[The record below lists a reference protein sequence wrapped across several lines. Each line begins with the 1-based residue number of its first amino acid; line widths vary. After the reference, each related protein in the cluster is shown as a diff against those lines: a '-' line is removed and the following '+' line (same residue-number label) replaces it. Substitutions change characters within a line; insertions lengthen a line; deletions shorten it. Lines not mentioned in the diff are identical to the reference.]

1 MASER
6 LNVTDVCDAVEFH
19 ESADGMALYGQAGRW
34 APSTQR
40 GGKKMDYVTHLK
52 PDGTYQPLREH
63 EENVAALAGEFAA
76 AFGAQEHGHRTG
88 LLHDIGKYSA
98 NGQKRQRDPAHTAKV
113 DHASA
118 GAQMAWQM
126 RDCVAAFAVAGH
138 HGGLPDRGDK
148 TNDGG
153 GTLCAR
159 LNKHLTGGN
168 DPSAWKTEIEIPA
181 KARFPA
187 WLAAEKDARRL
198 AMYTR
203 MLFSCL
209 VDADYLDTETAIQ
222 GGQPRGEGETTERL
236 LEKLNA
242 HVAPWLEAPAN
253 ELCAKRSAI
262 LARCLRGGED
272 ERGLYTL
279 TVPTGGGKT
288 ISSLAFALSHAAKHG
303 LKRVIYV
310 VPYTSIILQNTDVFD
325 EVLGAEN
332 VLEHHSQVE
341 FADDGEETSEAYR
354 KRLACEN
361 WDAPVVVTT
370 AVQFFESLYAAKT
383 PKCRKLH
390 NITNSVVIFDEAQT
404 IPVPFLMPCVSA
416 IGELVQHYGVTAVLC
431 TATQPALGRLF
442 KQLAPTL
449 VQREIAPDP
458 DGLFDDFRR
467 VSFRREGVFT
477 PEELAARLAEA
488 EQVLCIVNTRK
499 RAQQVYEGLP
509 EEGRFHLSTLMI
521 PTDREETL
529 NVIRARLRT
538 GQVCRV
544 VSTSLVEAGVD
555 VDFPSVW
562 RELAGLDSI
571 LQAAGR
577 CNREGKRSAAES
589 VVHVFEAEGTP
600 PHAMIQQR
608 EATTKVMG
616 EFEEI
621 NTRPAIRAYFDRLLW
636 VKGDD
641 ALDAERILNSERAC
655 TFRKT
660 AEAFRLIDADTCT
673 VYVPNE
679 GNAEDI
685 AQLRAGLYS
694 RALIRR
700 LGRSSVNVYQNEYK
714 NLVFAGIVEDHQED
728 GFGILIQPDAYKPKC
743 GLSTEAGDGFL
754 SK

>member
-1 MASER
+1 ME
-6 LNVTDVCDAVEFH
+6 
-19 ESADGMALYGQAGRW
+19 
-34 APSTQR
+34 
-40 GGKKMDYVTHLK
+40 YVTHLK
-52 PDGTYQPLREH
+52 PDGTYQALKEH
-63 EENVAALAGEFAA
+63 EGNVAALAGEFAK
-76 AFGAQEHGHRTG
+76 AFGAEEHGERTG
-88 LLHDIGKYSA
+88 KLHDIGKYSS
-98 NGQKRQRDPAHTAKV
+98 NGQKRQRDPEHTAKV
-113 DHASA
+113 DHATA
-118 GAQMAWQM
+118 GAQLAAQLG
-126 RDCVAAFAVAGH
+126 DSFAAFAVAGH

-153 GTLCAR
+153 GTLWAR
-159 LNKHLTGGN
+159 LNKRLTGGN
-168 DPSAWKTEIEIPA
+168 DPSAWKTEIEIPV
-181 KARFPA
+181 KIHFPA
-187 WLAAEKDARRL
+187 WLTAEKDARRL

-222 GGQPRGEGETTERL
+222 GEQPRGEGETMERL

-242 HVAPWLEAPAN
+242 HVAPWLQAPAN
-253 ELCAKRSAI
+253 DLCAKRSAI

-288 ISSLAFALSHAAKHG
+288 ISSLAFALSHAVKHG
-303 LKRVIYV
+303 LRRVIYV
-310 VPYTSIILQNTDVFD
+310 IPYTSIIEQNADVFAK
-325 EVLGAEN
+325 VLGEEN

-341 FADDGEETSEAYR
+341 ISDDGEETPEAYK

-383 PKCRKLH
+383 SRCRKLH
-390 NITNSVVIFDEAQT
+390 NIANSVVIFDEAQT

-449 VQREIAPDP
+449 VQHEIVPDP
-458 DGLFDDFRR
+458 DGLFDYFRR
-467 VSFRREGVFT
+467 VSFRRECVFT
-477 PEELAARLAEA
+477 PEELAERLAETT
-488 EQVLCIVNTRK
+488 QVLCIVNTRK
-499 RAQQVYEGLP
+499 RARQVFESLP
-509 EEGRFHLSTLMI
+509 EEGRFHLSTLMV
-521 PTDREETL
+521 PTDRERTL
-529 NVIRARLRT
+529 AVIRARLQN

-589 VVHVFEAEGTP
+589 VVHVFEAEGKFP
-600 PHAMIQQR
+600 ASMMQQR
-608 EATTKVMG
+608 EAATTVMK

-621 NTRPAIRAYFDRLLW
+621 NTRPAIQAYFKRLLW
-636 VKGDD
+636 MKGDKE
-641 ALDAERILNSERAC
+641 LDAKRILNSERAY
-655 TFRKT
+655 TFQNTARK
-660 AEAFRLIDADTCT
+660 FKLIDVDTCT
-673 VYVPNE
+673 VYVPNAE
-679 GNAEDI
+679 NAEDI
-685 AQLRAGLYS
+685 AKLRMGLYS
-694 RALIRR
+694 KALIRR
-700 LGRSSVNVYQNEYK
+700 LGRSSVNVYRHEYEK
-714 NLVFAGIVEDHQED
+714 LVSAAVVEDHGQD
-728 GFGILIQPDAYKPKC
+728 GFGILIQEDQYDPQC
-743 GLSTEAGDGFL
+743 GLATEADDAFL
-754 SK
+754 MI

>member
-1 MASER
+1 
-6 LNVTDVCDAVEFH
+6 
-19 ESADGMALYGQAGRW
+19 
-34 APSTQR
+34 
-40 GGKKMDYVTHLK
+40 MDYVTHLK
-52 PDGTYQPLREH
+52 SDGSYQPLKEH

-76 AFGAQEHGHRTG
+76 AFGARAHGYRTG

-98 NGQKRQRDPAHTAKV
+98 NGQKRQRDPEHTAKV
-113 DHASA
+113 DHATA
-118 GAQMAWQM
+118 GAQL
-126 RDCVAAFAVAGH
+126 AAQLGDYYAAYAVMGH
-138 HGGLPDRGDK
+138 HSGLPDTGDDS
-148 TNDGG
+148 NEGG
-153 GTLCAR
+153 GTLWAR
-159 LNKHLTGGN
+159 LNKRLTGGS
-168 DPSAWKTEIEIPA
+168 DPSAWKTEIEIPM
-181 KARFPA
+181 KIRFPA
-187 WLAAEKDARRL
+187 WLEAEEDVRRC
-198 AMYTR
+198 AMYIR

-222 GGQPRGEGETTERL
+222 GEQPRGEGETLERL

-253 ELCAKRSAI
+253 DLCAKRSAI

-288 ISSLAFALSHAAKHG
+288 ISSLAFALSHAVKHG
-303 LKRVIYV
+303 LRRVIYV

-325 EVLGAEN
+325 KVLGEEN

-341 FADDGEETSEAYR
+341 IPDDEEEETLEAYK

-361 WDAPVVVTT
+361 WDAPVAVTT

-383 PKCRKLH
+383 SKCRKLH
-390 NITNSVVIFDEAQT
+390 NIADSVVIFDEAQT

-431 TATQPALGRLF
+431 TATQPALGKLF

-458 DGLFDDFRR
+458 DGLFDYFRR

-477 PEELAARLAEA
+477 SEELAARLAET

-509 EEGRFHLSTLMI
+509 EEGRFHLSTLMVPI
-521 PTDREETL
+521 DREETL
-529 NVIRARLRT
+529 NVIRERLRN
-538 GQVCRV
+538 GQTCRV

-577 CNREGKRSAAES
+577 CNREGRRSAAES
-589 VVHVFEAEGTP
+589 VVHVFETEEDP
-600 PHAMIQQR
+600 PPAVKQQR
-608 EATTKVMG
+608 IATIDVMKR
-616 EFEEI
+616 FDEI
-621 NTRPAIRAYFDRLLW
+621 NTLPAIQAYFESLLW
-636 VKGDD
+636 MKDVKE
-641 ALDAERILNSERAC
+641 LDIKQILNGERAC
-655 TFRKT
+655 AFQST
-660 AEAFRLIDADTCT
+660 AKAFRLIEDDSYT
-673 VYVPNE
+673 VYVPNKK
-679 GNAEDI
+679 NAEDI
-685 AQLRAGLYS
+685 AQLRAGAYS

-700 LGRSSVNVYQNEYK
+700 LGRSSVNVHQHEYE
-714 NLVFAGIVEDHQED
+714 NLVFAGVVEDHKGD
-728 GFGILIQPDAYKPKC
+728 GFGILIQANQYKPKC
-743 GLSTEAGDGFL
+743 GLSTETKNTVL
-754 SK
+754 IR

>member
-1 MASER
+1 
-6 LNVTDVCDAVEFH
+6 
-19 ESADGMALYGQAGRW
+19 
-34 APSTQR
+34 
-40 GGKKMDYVTHLK
+40 MDYVTHLK
-52 PDGTYQPLREH
+52 SDGSYQPLKEH

-76 AFGAQEHGHRTG
+76 AFGARAHGYRTG

-98 NGQKRQRDPAHTAKV
+98 NGQKRQRDPEHTAKV
-113 DHASA
+113 DHATA
-118 GAQMAWQM
+118 GAQL
-126 RDCVAAFAVAGH
+126 AAQLGDYYAAYAVMGH
-138 HGGLPDRGDK
+138 HSGLPDTGDDS
-148 TNDGG
+148 NEGG
-153 GTLCAR
+153 GTLWAR
-159 LNKHLTGGN
+159 LNKRLTGGS
-168 DPSAWKTEIEIPA
+168 DPSAWKTEIEIPM
-181 KARFPA
+181 KIRFPA
-187 WLAAEKDARRL
+187 WLEAEEDVRRC
-198 AMYTR
+198 AMYIR

-222 GGQPRGEGETTERL
+222 GEQPRGEGETLERL

-253 ELCAKRSAI
+253 DLCAKRSAI

-288 ISSLAFALSHAAKHG
+288 LSSLAFALSHAAMHG

-310 VPYTSIILQNTDVFD
+310 IPYTSIIEQNAEVFAK
-325 EVLGAEN
+325 VLGAEN
-332 VLEHHSQVE
+332 VLEHHSQGE
-341 FADDGEETSEAYR
+341 LADDGEETPEAYQ

-383 PKCRKLH
+383 SKCRKLH
-390 NITNSVVIFDEAQT
+390 NIADSVVIFDEAQT

-431 TATQPALGRLF
+431 TATQPALGKLF

-458 DGLFDDFRR
+458 DGLFDYFRR

-477 PEELAARLAEA
+477 SEELAARLAET
-488 EQVLCIVNTRK
+488 EQVLCVVNTRK
-499 RAQQVYEGLP
+499 RARQVYESLP

-529 NVIRARLRT
+529 NTIRARLRN
-538 GQVCRV
+538 GQTCRV

-577 CNREGKRSAAES
+577 CNREGRRSAAES
-589 VVHVFEAEGTP
+589 VVHVFETEGGCP
-600 PHAMIQQR
+600 GPMIQQR
-608 EATTKVMG
+608 EAATKVMG
-616 EFEEI
+616 EFEDI
-621 NTRPAIRAYFDRLLW
+621 NTRPAIRAYFNRLLW
-636 VKGDD
+636 EKGDN
-641 ALDAERILNSERAC
+641 ALDIKHILNSERFC
-655 TFRKT
+655 MFQET
-660 AEAFRLIDADTCT
+660 AEAFRLIDDDTCT
-673 VYVPNE
+673 VYVPRAE
-679 GNAEDI
+679 NAADI
-685 AQLRAGLYS
+685 AKLRAGLYS
-694 RALIRR
+694 KAMLRR
-700 LGRSSVNVYQNEYK
+700 LGRSGVNVYRHEYK
-714 NLVFAGIVEDHQED
+714 KLVSAAVVEDYGQD
-728 GFGILIQPDAYKPKC
+728 SFGILIQPDAYDPKC
-743 GLSTEAGDGFL
+743 GLSTEAEDAL
-754 SK
+754 LIL

>member
-1 MASER
+1 
-6 LNVTDVCDAVEFH
+6 
-19 ESADGMALYGQAGRW
+19 
-34 APSTQR
+34 
-40 GGKKMDYVTHLK
+40 MDYVTHLK

-63 EENVAALAGEFAA
+63 EENVAALAGAFAA
-76 AFGAQEHGHRTG
+76 GFGAREHGYRTG

-118 GAQMAWQM
+118 GAQLAAQLG
-126 RDCVAAFAVAGH
+126 DPFAAFAVAGH

-153 GTLCAR
+153 GTLWAR
-159 LNKHLTGGN
+159 LNKCLTGGS
-168 DPSAWKTEIEIPA
+168 DPSAWKTEIEIPT
-181 KARFPA
+181 KVQYPS
-187 WLAAEKDARRL
+187 WLETERDARRL

-222 GGQPRGEGETTERL
+222 GGQPRGEGETPERL

-253 ELCAKRSAI
+253 DLCAKRSAI

-288 ISSLAFALSHAAKHG
+288 LSSLAFALSHAAKHG
-303 LKRVIYV
+303 MKRVIYV
-310 VPYTSIILQNTDVFD
+310 IPYTSIIEQNADVFAK
-325 EVLGAEN
+325 VLGEEN

-341 FADDGEETSEAYR
+341 FADDGEETPEAYR

-383 PKCRKLH
+383 SKCRKLH
-390 NITNSVVIFDEAQT
+390 HIANSVVIFDEAQT

-431 TATQPALGRLF
+431 TATQPALGKLF

-477 PEELAARLAEA
+477 PEELAGRLAEA

-499 RAQQVYEGLP
+499 HARQVYESLP

-529 NVIRARLRT
+529 NVIRARLRN

-577 CNREGKRSAAES
+577 CYREGKRSAAES
-589 VVHVFEAEGTP
+589 VVNVFEAEADP
-600 PHAMIQQR
+600 PRSMVQQR
-608 EATTKVMG
+608 EAATEVM
-616 EFEEI
+616 EKFEEI
-621 NTRPAIRAYFDRLLW
+621 NTRPAIRAYFNRLLW

-679 GNAEDI
+679 GNAKDI

-700 LGRSSVNVYQNEYK
+700 LGRSGVNVYRHEYER
-714 NLVFAGIVEDHQED
+714 LVSAAVVEDYGQD
-728 GFGILIQPDAYKPKC
+728 GFGILIQPDAYNSKC
-743 GLSTEAGDGFL
+743 GLSTEADDAFL
-754 SK
+754 TI

>member
-1 MASER
+1 ME
-6 LNVTDVCDAVEFH
+6 
-19 ESADGMALYGQAGRW
+19 
-34 APSTQR
+34 
-40 GGKKMDYVTHLK
+40 YVTHLK
-52 PDGTYQPLREH
+52 PDGTYQALKEH

-76 AFGAQEHGHRTG
+76 VFGAEEHGHRTG
-88 LLHDIGKYSA
+88 LLHDIGKYSD
-98 NGQKRQRDPAHTAKV
+98 NGQKRQRDPEHTAKV

-118 GAQMAWQM
+118 GAQL
-126 RDCVAAFAVAGH
+126 AARLGDSFAAYAVAGH
-138 HGGLPDRGDK
+138 HGGLPDMGIRSD
-148 TNDGG
+148 DGG
-153 GTLCAR
+153 GTLWAR
-159 LNKHLTGGN
+159 LNKRLAGGN

-181 KARFPA
+181 KVRFPA
-187 WLAAEKDARRL
+187 WLAAEKDARRW

-222 GGQPRGEGETTERL
+222 GGQPRGEGETLERL

-253 ELCAKRSAI
+253 DLCAKRSAI

-288 ISSLAFALSHAAKHG
+288 ISSLAFALSHAVKHG
-303 LKRVIYV
+303 LRRVIYV
-310 VPYTSIILQNTDVFD
+310 IPYTSIIEQNADVFAK
-325 EVLGAEN
+325 VLGEEN
-332 VLEHHSQVE
+332 VLEHHSQVDI
-341 FADDGEETSEAYR
+341 ADDGKETPQAYQ

-383 PKCRKLH
+383 SKCRKLH
-390 NITNSVVIFDEAQT
+390 NIANSVVIFDEAQT
-404 IPVPFLMPCVSA
+404 LPVPFLMPCVSV
-416 IGELVQHYGVTAVLC
+416 IGELVQHYSVTAVLC

-458 DGLFDDFRR
+458 DALFDYFRR
-467 VSFRREGVFT
+467 VSFQREGVFT
-477 PEELAARLAEA
+477 SEELAERLTEA
-488 EQVLCIVNTRK
+488 EQVLCVVNTRK

-529 NVIRARLRT
+529 NVIRARLRN

-577 CNREGKRSAAES
+577 CNREGKRTAAES
-589 VVHVFEAEGTP
+589 VVHVFEAEGKFP
-600 PHAMIQQR
+600 ASMMQQR
-608 EATTKVMG
+608 EAAITVMDA
-616 EFEEI
+616 FDEI
-621 NTRPAIRAYFDRLLW
+621 NTRPAIQAYFKRLLW
-636 VKGDD
+636 VKGDE
-641 ALDAERILNSERAC
+641 ALDAKQILNGERAC
-655 TFRKT
+655 AFQST
-660 AEAFRLIDADTCT
+660 AKAFQLIESDTCT

-679 GNAEDI
+679 GNTEDI
-685 AQLRAGLYS
+685 ARLRAGQYS

-700 LGRSSVNVYQNEYK
+700 LGRSGVNVYRHEYER
-714 NLVFAGIVEDHQED
+714 LVSAGVVEDHGQD
-728 GFGILIQPDAYKPKC
+728 GFGILIQADQYNPER
-743 GLSTEAGDGFL
+743 GLSTEADDAFL
-754 SK
+754 AI

>member
-1 MASER
+1 
-6 LNVTDVCDAVEFH
+6 
-19 ESADGMALYGQAGRW
+19 
-34 APSTQR
+34 
-40 GGKKMDYVTHLK
+40 MDYVTHLK

-138 HGGLPDRGDK
+138 HGGLPDMGDK

-153 GTLCAR
+153 GTLWAR
-159 LNKHLTGGN
+159 LNKCLTGGN

-222 GGQPRGEGETTERL
+222 GGQPRGEGETPERL

-288 ISSLAFALSHAAKHG
+288 LSSLAFALSHAAKHG
-303 LKRVIYV
+303 MKRVIYV

-332 VLEHHSQVE
+332 VLENHSQIKIP
-341 FADDGEETSEAYR
+341 DDEEEETPEAYR

-383 PKCRKLH
+383 SKCRKLH
-390 NITNSVVIFDEAQT
+390 HIANSVVIFDEAQT

-477 PEELAARLAEA
+477 PEELAERLAET

-529 NVIRARLRT
+529 NVIRARLRN

-571 LQAAGR
+571 LQVFET
-577 CNREGKRSAAES
+577 EGKFPTS
-589 VVHVFEAEGTP
+589 
-600 PHAMIQQR
+600 MMQQR
-608 EATTKVMG
+608 EATTEVMG

-621 NTRPAIRAYFDRLLW
+621 NTRPAIRAYFNRLLW

-641 ALDAERILNSERAC
+641 ALDEKQILNSERAC

-660 AEAFRLIDADTCT
+660 AEAFRLIDTDTCT

-679 GNAEDI
+679 GNEKDI

>member
-1 MASER
+1 MA
-6 LNVTDVCDAVEFH
+6 
-19 ESADGMALYGQAGRW
+19 
-34 APSTQR
+34 
-40 GGKKMDYVTHLK
+40 YVTHLK
-52 PDGTYQPLREH
+52 PDGTYQALKEH
-63 EENVAALAGEFAA
+63 VENVAALAGEFAA
-76 AFGAQEHGHRTG
+76 AFGAEEHGYRTG
-88 LLHDIGKYSA
+88 KIHDIGKYSD
-98 NGQKRQRDPAHTAKV
+98 NGQKRQRDPEHTAKV
-113 DHASA
+113 DHATA
-118 GAQMAWQM
+118 GAQLAAQLG
-126 RDCVAAFAVAGH
+126 DSFAAFAVAGH

-148 TNDGG
+148 INDGG
-153 GTLCAR
+153 GTLWTR
-159 LNKHLTGGN
+159 LNKRLTGGN
-168 DPSAWKTEIEIPA
+168 DPSAWKTEIEIPT
-181 KARFPA
+181 KIRFPA
-187 WLAAEKDARRL
+187 WLEAEKDARRW

-209 VDADYLDTETAIQ
+209 VDADYLDTETAMQ
-222 GGQPRGEGETTERL
+222 GEQPRGEGETLERL
-236 LEKLNA
+236 LKKLNA

-253 ELCAKRSAI
+253 DLCAKRSAI

-288 ISSLAFALSHAAKHG
+288 ISSLAFALSHAVMHG

-310 VPYTSIILQNTDVFD
+310 IPYTSIIEQNAEVFAK
-325 EVLGAEN
+325 VLGAEN

-341 FADDGEETSEAYR
+341 ISDNGEETPEAYK

-383 PKCRKLH
+383 SKCRKLH
-390 NITNSVVIFDEAQT
+390 NIANSVVIFDEAQT

-449 VQREIAPDP
+449 VQHEIAPDP
-458 DGLFDDFRR
+458 DGLFDYFRR

-477 PEELAARLAEA
+477 PEELAERLTET
-488 EQVLCIVNTRK
+488 EQALCVVNTRK

-509 EEGRFHLSTLMI
+509 EEGRFHLSTLMV

-529 NVIRARLRT
+529 NVIRERLRN
-538 GQVCRV
+538 GQICRV

-577 CNREGKRSAAES
+577 CNREGKRSSAES
-589 VVHVFEAEGTP
+589 VVHVFEAEGKFP
-600 PHAMIQQR
+600 ASMMQQR
-608 EATTKVMG
+608 EAATTVM
-616 EFEEI
+616 EAFDEI
-621 NTRPAIRAYFDRLLW
+621 NTRPAIQAYFKRLLW
-636 VKGDD
+636 VKGDE
-641 ALDAERILNSERAC
+641 ALDVKQILDGERAC
-655 TFRKT
+655 AFQST
-660 AEAFRLIDADTCT
+660 AKAFRLIDADTCT

-679 GNAEDI
+679 ENAADI
-685 AQLRAGLYS
+685 ARLRAGEYS

-700 LGRSSVNVYQNEYK
+700 LGRSSVNVHQHEYE
-714 NLVFAGIVEDHQED
+714 NLVFAGVVEDHKED
-728 GFGILIQPDAYKPKC
+728 GFGILIQANQYKPKC
-743 GLSTEAGDGFL
+743 GLSTETKNTVL
-754 SK
+754 IK